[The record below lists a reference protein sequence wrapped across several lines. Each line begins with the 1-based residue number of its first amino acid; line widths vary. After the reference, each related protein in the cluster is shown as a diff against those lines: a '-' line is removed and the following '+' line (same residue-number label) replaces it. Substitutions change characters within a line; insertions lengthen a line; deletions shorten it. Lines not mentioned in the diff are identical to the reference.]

1 MPKFARCVE
10 SDQSISAQTTRSN
23 VHPGGKLLY
32 FFVCFDKGIA
42 GINLVINAFGMVGRS
57 LPEMAKRK
65 IVELR
70 SMGVGPRS
78 FYDLC

>member
-1 MPKFARCVE
+1 M
-10 SDQSISAQTTRSN
+10 
-23 VHPGGKLLY
+23 Y

-42 GINLVINAFGMVGRS
+42 GINLVINVFGMVGRS